1 MVTRKSALLLVLVF
15 AASVTGAIGV
25 RAQSGLVPTLPSST
39 PGILG
44 QPITPIPPPVQPPVL
59 QVQPLPTPS
68 QRYVPPICQ
77 IPVQSRSADLR
88 AYCAA
93 NGQ

>member
-1 MVTRKSALLLVLVF
+1 MIRLNAGWLVALML
-15 AASVTGAIGV
+15 AAFEAVGGAQ
-25 RAQSGLVPTLPSST
+25 AQSGLVPTLPSTT
-39 PGILG
+39 PGIMG
-44 QPITPIPPPVQPPVL
+44 QPITPIPPPIQPSVPPI
-59 QVQPLPTPS
+59 QPLPVPS

-77 IPVQSRSADLR
+77 IPVQSRSPDLR

>member
-1 MVTRKSALLLVLVF
+1 MIRLTAGRLAALML
-15 AASVTGAIGV
+15 AALPAFGGAQ
-25 RAQSGLVPTLPSST
+25 AQSGLVPTLPSTT
-39 PGILG
+39 PGIQG
-44 QPITPIPPPVQPPVL
+44 QPITPIPPPIQSPVPPF
-59 QVQPLPTPS
+59 QPLPGPS

-77 IPVQSRSADLR
+77 IPVQSRSPDLR

>member
-1 MVTRKSALLLVLVF
+1 MIRLKAGWFVALML
-15 AASVTGAIGV
+15 AALPAVGGAQ
-25 RAQSGLVPTLPSST
+25 AQSGLVPTLPSTT
-39 PGILG
+39 PGIMG
-44 QPITPIPPPVQPPVL
+44 QPITPIPPPIQPPVPPF
-59 QVQPLPTPS
+59 QPLPVPS

-77 IPVQSRSADLR
+77 IPVQSRSPDLR